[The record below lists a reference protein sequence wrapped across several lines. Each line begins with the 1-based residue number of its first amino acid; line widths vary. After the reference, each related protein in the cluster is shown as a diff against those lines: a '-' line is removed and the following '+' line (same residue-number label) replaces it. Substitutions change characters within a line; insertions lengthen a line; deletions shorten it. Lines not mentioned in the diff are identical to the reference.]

1 MLTPELKKL
10 KEYLEG
16 KHITIDREAL
26 LEELHKLDNSDVKS
40 FLESLSLSSDVCPA
54 CGRKL

>member
-10 KEYLEG
+10 KKYLEG
-16 KHITIDREAL
+16 ADINIDRDAL
-26 LEELHKLDNSDVKS
+26 LKELNELDDSSIKS
-40 FLESLSLSSDVCPA
+40 FFESLSLSSGVCPA